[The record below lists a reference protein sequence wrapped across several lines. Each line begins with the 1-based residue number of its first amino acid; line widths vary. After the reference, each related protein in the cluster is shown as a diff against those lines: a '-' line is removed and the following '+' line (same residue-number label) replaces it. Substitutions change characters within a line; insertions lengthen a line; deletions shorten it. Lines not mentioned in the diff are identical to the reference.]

1 MFANE
6 LEMDIKSII
15 NKKIINNINKYPI
28 DKAYNKKEKYT
39 ELWDFEVQDE
49 K

>member
-39 ELWDFEVQDE
+39 ELWGFEVQDE